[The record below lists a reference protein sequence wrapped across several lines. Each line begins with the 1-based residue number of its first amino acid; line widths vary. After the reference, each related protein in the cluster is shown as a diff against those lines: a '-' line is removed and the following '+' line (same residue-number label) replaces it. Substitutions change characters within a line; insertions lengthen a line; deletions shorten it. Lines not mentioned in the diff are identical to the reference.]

1 MENTSYE
8 KFENL
13 LNENNVTAYKVAK
26 NTGLGFSFFTKWKQ
40 GKTTPKLVTLQKIA
54 DYFGVSVSYF
64 TGEETNIVLP
74 PIKEPEKLTTLPI
87 IGEIRAG
94 FPTLAQENII
104 GYEEIPLTWLCSG
117 EYFVLQVV
125 GDSMV
130 DARIMPG
137 DKVLVRVQSD
147 CENGQIAVITIDD
160 IEPVATLKRV
170 FFNGDKVELVPE
182 NRKYPRMVYDA
193 NQITIRGIV
202 KKVIFDV

>member
-1 MENTSYE
+1 MYE
-8 KFENL
+8 KFLKL
-13 LNENNVTAYKVAK
+13 LKQHNTTPYKVAK
-26 NTGLGFSFFTKWKQ
+26 ATGIANSTLSNWKS
-40 GKTTPKLVTLQKIA
+40 GTVTPKLDKLQKIA
-54 DYFGVSVSYF
+54 DYFGVPIGYF

-74 PIKEPEKLTTLPI
+74 PVKEPEKLTTLPI

-193 NQITIRGIV
+193 NQVTIRGIV

>member
-1 MENTSYE
+1 MALYS
-8 KFENL
+8 KFESL
-13 LNENNVTAYKVAK
+13 LKEHNTTAYKVGKAT
-26 NTGLGFSFFTKWKQ
+26 NITSSTFSNWKQ
-40 GKTTPKLVTLQKIA
+40 GISEPKMPKLKKIA

-64 TGEETNIVLP
+64 TGEETNVVLP

-193 NQITIRGIV
+193 NQVTIRGIV

>member
-1 MENTSYE
+1 MYE
-8 KFENL
+8 RFLKL
-13 LNENNVTAYKVAK
+13 LTEYKTTPYKVAK
-26 NTGLGFSFFTKWKQ
+26 ATGISNSTFSNWKLGISS
-40 GKTTPKLVTLQKIA
+40 PKMPKLQKIA
-54 DYFGVSVSYF
+54 DYFGVPVSYF

-193 NQITIRGIV
+193 NQVTIRGIV

>member
-1 MENTSYE
+1 MYAKFEELLKKYNTTSY
-8 KFENL
+8 
-13 LNENNVTAYKVAK
+13 KVSKAT
-26 NTGLGFSFFTKWKQ
+26 NIPSSTFSKWKT
-40 GKTTPKLVTLQKIA
+40 GISEPKMPKLQKIA
-54 DYFGVSVSYF
+54 EYFNVPVTYF
-64 TGEETNIVLP
+64 TGEESNISFP
-74 PIKEPEKLTTLPI
+74 PIREPEKLTSLPI

-104 GYEEIPLTWLCSG
+104 GYEDIPLSWLCSG

-125 GDSMV
+125 GDSMI

-193 NQITIRGIV
+193 NQVTIRGIV